1 MINNS
6 RCQMYVEVFYMVH
19 YLKALGT
26 YLLSPLKPICVV
38 KARMTQIKHFAI
50 KKHITLPVPKIQ
62 A

>member
-1 MINNS
+1 
-6 RCQMYVEVFYMVH
+6 MYVEVFYMVH
-19 YLKALGT
+19 YLKALRT
-26 YLLSPLKPICVV
+26 NLLSPLKPICVV